1 MKKRVL
7 SIVLAGFMI
16 CQSITAYGAEFTDS
30 TEIEYEQN
38 EETNM
43 EDDIVQDNTENDDFT
58 DGQPNAE
65 QESDVAIFE
74 DAEADDVNSEILI
87 DDNDEDAYSATADEL
102 TSGDYKYVVSE
113 NEATITR
120 YTGTESYVRI
130 PEKIDGY
137 TVRMVGKYA
146 FGSCARL
153 EKIEIPDSVTEIGE
167 EAFKECRNL
176 KEVSGGR
183 KLQKFESWVFYNC
196 ENLEK
201 ITLSSTLTEI
211 GWSIFAGCKRLKTAG
226 PESGEYNIK
235 IGFSGNIPDTPFAN
249 SDLESIVIPSKTT
262 SIKESEYRYCSY
274 LKEVQIPSGVKTI
287 GKSAFGSCT
296 RLEKI
301 EIPDSVTEIGEEAFK
316 ECSNLKEV
324 SGGRKLQKFGSWV
337 FYNCENLE
345 KITLS
350 STLTEIGW
358 SIFAGCKKVTI
369 YGYDGSEAQTYAQ
382 KNNIPFVILKDD
394 PSSFDISN
402 ATISGLKKSYEHTGK
417 AIQPTLKVIL
427 QSKTLTLNKDYKISY
442 KNNKKVGTA
451 TITIKGIGKYT
462 GTQTAQFQIAITPNL
477 DNLKTSYTVEAGK
490 TKKANTI
497 KIAANG
503 NLIVEGKLYAK
514 EIYINKGGKLTIKA
528 NGMVQSDSV
537 ISQGGVTS
545 GGGVLENT
553 GLLKTQTLTVKN
565 AGTVIMDDSAQT
577 IVYDNFTMSTQ
588 SSKSSLKKGEL
599 FINGSFTLNGNSK
612 NFVVEDNSDFKTIF
626 CNAKDNKL
634 VTKSRKYNLGTVC
647 VANQKAYENLDL
659 KAENYNSTVIYTK
672 LKKDDQKRWTYT
684 LSGKTLSIGASEWGV
699 LIGRLYEQASENSA
713 YTVTNSSLTVTER
726 KFVESV
732 ASVWVNTIQTP
743 INKGLNENSSTKCQM
758 AFKVGKHTC
767 TLTCN
772 MDKYGS
778 YAVNGHVKLKVDNE
792 KEQTIG
798 MIAAGSIE
806 NFKAQAAV
814 YLTEGYIKEY
824 YKFTTGKVLK
834 NITSKTNSAKLAGKF
849 LEKII
854 DKYCFQSL
862 KTSGTDEVDK
872 IKKVFKIAEYFG
884 KAV

>member
-1 MKKRVL
+1 MKKKVL
-7 SIVLAGFMI
+7 SIILVGFMI

-43 EDDIVQDNTENDDFT
+43 EDDIVQDYEESDDFT

-65 QESDVAIFE
+65 QETDIAVFE
-74 DAEADDVNSEILI
+74 DAETDDNSEILI
-87 DDNDEDAYSATADEL
+87 DDNDEEAYNATANEL
-102 TSGDYKYVVSE
+102 TSGNYKYVVLE
-113 NEATITR
+113 NEATMTR
-120 YTGTESYVRI
+120 YTGTESYVKV

-137 TVRMVGKYA
+137 TVRKIGKYA
-146 FGSCARL
+146 FRTCERM
-153 EKIEIPDSVTEIGE
+153 EKIEIPDSVTDIGE
-167 EAFKECRNL
+167 EAFRECRSL
-176 KEVSGGR
+176 KEVVGGR
-183 KLQKFESWVFYNC
+183 KLQKLGGWVFEEC
-196 ENLEK
+196 KNLEK

-211 GWSIFAGCKRLKTAG
+211 GTGIFLGCEKLKTAG
-226 PESGEYNIK
+226 PETGEYNVK
-235 IGFSGNIPDTPFAN
+235 IGFSGNIPDRPFAG
-249 SDLESIVIPSKTT
+249 SRIESIVIPEKTT
-262 SIKESEYRYCSY
+262 FIKESEYNGCFY

-287 GKSAFGSCT
+287 GKYAFRTCE
-296 RLEKI
+296 RMEKI
-301 EIPDSVTEIGEEAFK
+301 EIPDSVTDIGEEAFR
-316 ECSNLKEV
+316 ECRSLKEV
-324 SGGRKLQKFGSWV
+324 VGGRKLQKLGGWV
-337 FYNCENLE
+337 FEECKNLE

-350 STLTEIGW
+350 STLTEIGTG
-358 SIFAGCKKVTI
+358 IFSGCEKVTI
-369 YGYDGSEAQTYAQ
+369 YGYDGSVAQTYAQ

-402 ATISGLKKSYEHTGK
+402 ATISGLEKSYEYTGK
-417 AIQPTLKVIL
+417 TIKPTVKVIL

-490 TKKANTI
+490 IKKADTI

-503 NLIVEGKLYAK
+503 NLIVEGKLHAK

-528 NGMVQSDSV
+528 DGIVESDSI
-537 ISQGGVTS
+537 ISQGGTAS

-553 GLLKTQTLTVKN
+553 GLLKTYRLTVKN
-565 AGTVIMDDSAQT
+565 AGTVIMEGSAQT

-599 FINGSFTLNGNSK
+599 FINGSLTLNGNSR

-634 VTKSRKYNLGTVC
+634 VTKNRKYNLGTVC

-659 KAENYNSTVIYTK
+659 KAENYNSAVIYTK

-743 INKGLNENSSTKCQM
+743 INKGLNEYSSTKCQM
-758 AFKVGKHTC
+758 EFKVGKHTC
-767 TLTCN
+767 TLICN

-778 YAVNGHVKLKVDNE
+778 YATNGYVKLKVDNG
-792 KEQTIG
+792 KEQMIG

-849 LEKII
+849 LEKMV

-862 KTSGTDEVDK
+862 TASESV
-872 IKKVFKIAEYFG
+872 
-884 KAV
+884 

>member
-1 MKKRVL
+1 MHK
-7 SIVLAGFMI
+7 
-16 CQSITAYGAEFTDS
+16 D
-30 TEIEYEQN
+30 
-38 EETNM
+38 
-43 EDDIVQDNTENDDFT
+43 
-58 DGQPNAE
+58 
-65 QESDVAIFE
+65 
-74 DAEADDVNSEILI
+74 
-87 DDNDEDAYSATADEL
+87 
-102 TSGDYKYVVSE
+102 
-113 NEATITR
+113 
-120 YTGTESYVRI
+120 
-130 PEKIDGY
+130 
-137 TVRMVGKYA
+137 
-146 FGSCARL
+146 
-153 EKIEIPDSVTEIGE
+153 
-167 EAFKECRNL
+167 CRNL
-176 KEVSGGR
+176 KEVIGGR
-183 KLQKFESWVFYNC
+183 KLKKLEGWAFYEC

-211 GWSIFAGCKRLKTAG
+211 GSSIFSGC
-226 PESGEYNIK
+226 E
-235 IGFSGNIPDTPFAN
+235 
-249 SDLESIVIPSKTT
+249 
-262 SIKESEYRYCSY
+262 
-274 LKEVQIPSGVKTI
+274 
-287 GKSAFGSCT
+287 
-296 RLEKI
+296 
-301 EIPDSVTEIGEEAFK
+301 
-316 ECSNLKEV
+316 
-324 SGGRKLQKFGSWV
+324 
-337 FYNCENLE
+337 
-345 KITLS
+345 
-350 STLTEIGW
+350 
-358 SIFAGCKKVTI
+358 KVTI
-369 YGYDGSEAQTYAQ
+369 YGYDGSVAQTYAQ

-402 ATISGLKKSYEHTGK
+402 ATISGLEKSYEYTGK
-417 AIQPTLKVIL
+417 TIKPTVKVIL

-503 NLIVEGKLYAK
+503 NLIVEGKLDAK

-599 FINGSFTLNGNSK
+599 FINGSFTLNGNSR

-634 VTKSRKYNLGTVC
+634 VTKNRKYNLGTVC

-659 KAENYNSTVIYTK
+659 KAENYNSAVIYTK

-743 INKGLNENSSTKCQM
+743 INKGLNEYSSTKCQM
-758 AFKVGKHTC
+758 EFKVGKHTC
-767 TLTCN
+767 TLICN

-778 YAVNGHVKLKVDNE
+778 YATNGYVKLKVDNG
-792 KEQTIG
+792 KEQMIG

-849 LEKII
+849 LEKMV

-862 KTSGTDEVDK
+862 KTSTTEEVK
-872 IKKVFKIAEYFG
+872 QLQKVFKIMKYLG